1 MFYPQMRNHMKR
13 KRSASPAFP
22 KAFPHLFKTAGRK
35 KAAAIIVGSGTTMK
49 RD

>member
-1 MFYPQMRNHMKR
+1 MFRPQMRNHMQR

-35 KAAAIIVGSGTTMK
+35 KAAVVIVSSGTAMQ
-49 RD
+49 RA